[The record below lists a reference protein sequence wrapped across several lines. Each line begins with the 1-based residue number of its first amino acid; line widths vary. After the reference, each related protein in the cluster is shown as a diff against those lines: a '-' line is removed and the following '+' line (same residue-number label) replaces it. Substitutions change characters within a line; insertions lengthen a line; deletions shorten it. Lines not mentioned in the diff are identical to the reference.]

1 MVSNPENSYHRGR
14 SRREKEASA
23 ECMALATCDF
33 LGDSVSLWWIL
44 HLTMLN
50 LLSYNRAQMITVS
63 KEDYLKAILEAE
75 SEGETVISATLAH
88 WLSVS
93 PPAVTMALRRLKKDS
108 LVRVQGDGH
117 VGLTPAGR
125 KIARKLT
132 LRHHL
137 IERMLS
143 EMFGMEWYKV
153 HDEAER
159 LEHAVSRDF
168 EAKLLRKLGR
178 GGACPHGNLSELE
191 SPASRRRRGLLLLAH
206 AEPAKHYVVS
216 GIYERD
222 RQLLEFLEGRGVRP
236 GARLQVSGRNYD
248 QTLSLHTDAGAVSLG
263 RMAAERVWVIAEAG
277 PGKPIS
283 SSRRERKV
291 LVHNSPK

>member
-1 MVSNPENSYHRGR
+1 V
-14 SRREKEASA
+14 
-23 ECMALATCDF
+23 
-33 LGDSVSLWWIL
+33 
-44 HLTMLN
+44 
-50 LLSYNRAQMITVS
+50 ITVS

-88 WLSVS
+88 WLKVS
-93 PPAVTMALRRLKKDS
+93 PPAVTMAVRRLRKDG
-108 LVRVQGDGH
+108 LVRVQAGGE
-117 VGLTPAGR
+117 VALTSSGR

-159 LEHAVSRDF
+159 LEHAVSPDF
-168 EAKLLRKLGR
+168 EGKLLAKLGR

-191 SPASRRRRGLLLLAH
+191 SPASRRRRGLLLLSD
-206 AEPAKHYVVS
+206 AEAGTFYNVS

-222 RQLLEFLEGRGVRP
+222 RRLLEFLEARAIRP
-236 GARLQVSGRNYD
+236 GARLKVVRRNYD
-248 QTLSLHTDAGAVSLG
+248 ETLTLSTAAGEISLG
-263 RMAAERVWVIAEAG
+263 ALAATRIWVA
-277 PGKPIS
+277 PM
-283 SSRRERKV
+283 RK
-291 LVHNSPK
+291 S

>member
-1 MVSNPENSYHRGR
+1 
-14 SRREKEASA
+14 
-23 ECMALATCDF
+23 
-33 LGDSVSLWWIL
+33 
-44 HLTMLN
+44 
-50 LLSYNRAQMITVS
+50 MITVS

-93 PPAVTMALRRLKKDS
+93 PPAVTMALRRLKKDG
-108 LVRVQGDGH
+108 LVRVHADGH
-117 VGLTPAGR
+117 VGLTAAGR

-159 LEHAVSRDF
+159 LEHAVSPDF
-168 EAKLLRKLGR
+168 EAKLLAKLGR

-191 SPASRRRRGLLLLAH
+191 SPVSRRRRGLLLLSQ
-206 AEPAKHYVVS
+206 AEAGKRYRVS

-222 RQLLEFLEGRGVRP
+222 RHLLEFLEARGIRP
-236 GARLQVSGRNYD
+236 GAELGLVERNYD
-248 QTLSLHTDAGAVSLG
+248 KTLSLRTSAGAMVLG
-263 RMAAERVWVIAEAG
+263 RPAADKIWV
-277 PGKPIS
+277 
-283 SSRRERKV
+283 SRLPSRPV
-291 LVHNSPK
+291 